1 MNMQKLGAVTLA
13 VMALV
18 AAGAANATAVTS
30 GAGEI
35 TNTDPTQLGRI
46 NRNSVVSTWAAPKA
60 FPGIL
65 SAGSPF
71 FYDELNVGFAPN
83 ATQAVFYEITYF
95 NLDNVTPH
103 LAAYLNDYLPT
114 AIGTNYLGDTGSTD
128 AVGGG
133 GLTFQVIVPAGSS
146 LVLAFSGVNGQ
157 LGRYEY
163 TVSAY
168 SDANRGENF
177 GAVPEP
183 SSLALLGLGVL
194 GLGLSR
200 RRKSA

>member
-1 MNMQKLGAVTLA
+1 MNMQRIGAVTLA

-18 AAGAANATAVTS
+18 ATGAANATAVTS
-30 GAGEI
+30 GSGEI
-35 TNTDPTQLGRI
+35 TNADPTQLGRI
-46 NRNSVVSTWAAPKA
+46 NRNQVVSTWAAPKS

-65 SAGSPF
+65 NPTSSF
-71 FYDELNVGFAPN
+71 FYDELAISFAPN
-83 ATQAVFYEITYF
+83 ATQSVFYEITWS
-95 NLDNVTPH
+95 NLDSTTPH
-103 LAAYLNDYLPT
+103 LAAYLNDYLPGS
-114 AIGTNYLGDTGSTD
+114 IGTNYLGDFGSTD
-128 AVGGG
+128 AAGGG

-163 TVSAY
+163 TVAAY

-177 GAVPEP
+177 GTVPEP

>member
-1 MNMQKLGAVTLA
+1 MIMQKLGAVTLA

-18 AAGAANATAVTS
+18 AAGAANATVVTS
-30 GAGEI
+30 GAGAI

-46 NRNSVVSTWAAPKA
+46 FRNGVASTWAAPKA
-60 FPGIL
+60 FPGVFDATV
-65 SAGSPF
+65 SF
-71 FYDELNVGFAPN
+71 FHDELSIGFAPN
-83 ATQAVFYEITYF
+83 ASQAVFYEITYF
-95 NLDNVTPH
+95 NLDSNTPH

-128 AVGGG
+128 AFGGG
-133 GLTFQVIVPAGSS
+133 GTTFQVIVPAGSS

-157 LGRYEY
+157 IGRYEY
-163 TVSAY
+163 TVNAF